1 MFTIARADAWTLV
14 DFCQVSGLGRLSRLR
29 RLSLRDLT
37 GITDTALQ
45 SLAPRLRQLEVLV
58 LLGCGR
64 LTDAGISCLV
74 DLRATLKV
82 SGRLL
87 SGDQKDRLAGHIAA
101 GGMPWYMLACV
112 VPDVNSV
119 C

>member
-1 MFTIARADAWTLV
+1 M

-37 GITDTALQ
+37 GITDAALQ

-82 SGRLL
+82 RGPLFCVCRETKRVGGRPQCDG
-87 SGDQKDRLAGHIAA
+87 SNAVVHAGIT
-101 GGMPWYMLACV
+101 CT
-112 VPDVNSV
+112 
-119 C
+119 

>member
-1 MFTIARADAWTLV
+1 MFRIAPADAWDLLDV
-14 DFCQVSGLGRLSRLR
+14 RQVSGVGRLSRLR

-37 GITDTALQ
+37 GITDAALQ
-45 SLAPRLRQLEVLV
+45 ALAPRLRQLEVLV

-82 SGRLL
+82 SGPLFFVCRETRRVGGRPHRGGRNALVY
-87 SGDQKDRLAGHIAA
+87 AGI
-101 GGMPWYMLACV
+101 C
-112 VPDVNSV
+112 
-119 C
+119 CT

>member
-1 MFTIARADAWTLV
+1 MIAPADAWTLV

-37 GITDTALQ
+37 GITDAALQ

-82 SGRLL
+82 SGPLFFVCRET
-87 SGDQKDRLAGHIAA
+87 RELAGRPHRDGSNALVHA
-101 GGMPWYMLACV
+101 GINCT
-112 VPDVNSV
+112 
-119 C
+119 

>member
-1 MFTIARADAWTLV
+1 LHLLTRGIFV
-14 DFCQVSGLGRLSRLR
+14 DLCQVSGLGRLSRLR

-37 GITDTALQ
+37 GITDAALQ

-82 SGRLL
+82 RGPLLCRETRELGGRPQCDG
-87 SGDQKDRLAGHIAA
+87 SNAVVHAGIN
-101 GGMPWYMLACV
+101 CT
-112 VPDVNSV
+112 
-119 C
+119 